1 VRVVM
6 ATGDHQSTAVAIA
19 RQLGLRFSEDDIVD
33 GRCLSALGADEL
45 RRIVPRPRL
54 RAGDP

>member
-1 VRVVM
+1 M